1 MPFRA
6 LIDACWKEKYTA
18 ARFTRDLIA
27 GITVG
32 IIAIP
37 LAMALAIGSG
47 VAPQYG
53 LYTAAVA
60 GIVIALTGGSRFSVS
75 GPTAAFVVILYPV
88 SQQFGLA
95 GLLVATLLSGIF
107 LILMGLARFGRLI
120 EYIPVSVTLGFT
132 SGIGITIGTMQIKD
146 FLGLQMAHVP
156 EHYLQ
161 KVGALF
167 MALPTIN
174 VGDAAIG
181 IVTLGILVFWP
192 RLGIRLPGHLPALLA
207 GCAVMGIVN
216 LLGGHVA
223 TIGSQFHYVLADGS
237 QGNGIPQLLPQLV
250 LPWDLPNSEFT
261 LTWDSIRTLLP
272 AAFSMA
278 MLGAIESLLCAVV
291 LDGMT
296 GTKHK
301 ANSELVGQGLGNI
314 IAPFFGGITATA
326 AIARSAAN
334 VRAGATSP
342 ISAVIHSI
350 LVILA
355 LLVLAPLLSWLPGIT
370 ATAAIARSAANVRAG
385 ATSPISAVIHSILV
399 ILALLVLAPLL
410 SWLPL
415 SAMAALLLM
424 VAWNMSEAHKVVD
437 LLRHAPKDD
446 IIVMLLCM
454 SLTVLFDMVI
464 AISVGIVLAS
474 LLFMRRIARMTRLAP
489 VVVDV
494 PDDVLVLRVIGPLFF
509 AAAEGLF
516 TDLESRLEGK
526 RIVILKWDAVP
537 VLDAG
542 GLDAFQRFVKR
553 LPEGCELRVFTDLES
568 RLEGKRI
575 VILKWDAVPVLDA
588 GGLDAFQRF
597 VKRLPEGCELR
608 VCNLEFQPLRTM
620 ARAGIQPIPG
630 RLAFFPN
637 RRAAMADL

>member
-1 MPFRA
+1 MMRSWMKTTVNKATLADIMPFRA
-6 LIDACWKEKYTA
+6 LIDACWKEKYTVN
-18 ARFTRDLIA
+18 RFTRDLIA

-53 LYTAAVA
+53 LYTSAVA
-60 GIVIALTGGSRFSVS
+60 GIIIALAGGSRFSVS

-95 GLLVATLLSGIF
+95 GLLVATLMSGVF
-107 LILMGLARFGRLI
+107 LVLFGLARFGRLI
-120 EYIPVSVTLGFT
+120 EYIPISVTLGFT
-132 SGIGITIGTMQIKD
+132 SGIGITIATMQIKD
-146 FLGLQMAHVP
+146 FLGLQLPHMP
-156 EHYLQ
+156 EHYWQ
-161 KVGALF
+161 KIGALA

-174 VGDAAIG
+174 PGDAAIG
-181 IVTLGILVFWP
+181 VVTLAILIFWP
-192 RLGIRLPGHLPALLA
+192 RLGLRLPGHLPALLA

-216 LLGGHVA
+216 LMGGHVA

-250 LPWDLPNSEFT
+250 LPWNMPDSDFT
-261 LTWDSIRTLLP
+261 LSWASLQALLP

-296 GTKHK
+296 GTRHK
-301 ANSELVGQGLGNI
+301 ANNELIGQGLGNM

-342 ISAVIHSI
+342 MAAVIHAI
-350 LVILA
+350 LVIM
-355 LLVLAPLLSWLPGIT
+355 
-370 ATAAIARSAANVRAG
+370 
-385 ATSPISAVIHSILV
+385 
-399 ILALLVLAPLL
+399 ALLVLAPLL

-424 VAWNMSEAHKVVD
+424 VAWNMSEAHKVVN
-437 LLRHAPKDD
+437 LLRRAPKDD
-446 IIVMLLCM
+446 IVVMLICM

-489 VVVDV
+489 VNVAV
-494 PDDVLVLRVIGPLFF
+494 PEDVLVIRVIGPLFF
-509 AAAEGLF
+509 AAAEHLF
-516 TDLESRLEGK
+516 TELESKVVGK
-526 RIVILKWDAVP
+526 RIVVMKWDAVP

-542 GLDAFQRFVKR
+542 GLEAFQRFVSR
-553 LPEGCELRVFTDLES
+553 LPEGCELRVS
-568 RLEGKRI
+568 
-575 VILKWDAVPVLDA
+575 
-588 GGLDAFQRF
+588 
-597 VKRLPEGCELR
+597 
-608 VCNLEFQPLRTM
+608 NLEFQPLRTL
-620 ARAGIQPIPG
+620 ARAGVQPFPG
-630 RLAFFPN
+630 RLTFFPDKE
-637 RRAAMADL
+637 AALADVK

>member
-18 ARFTRDLIA
+18 SRFTRDLIA

-53 LYTAAVA
+53 LYTSAVA

-95 GLLVATLLSGIF
+95 GLLVATLMSGIF
-107 LILMGLARFGRLI
+107 LILFGLARFGRLI
-120 EYIPVSVTLGFT
+120 EYIPLSVTLGFT

-161 KVGALF
+161 KVGALV

-181 IVTLGILVFWP
+181 IVTLGILIFWP

-216 LLGGHVA
+216 LLGGQVA
-223 TIGSQFHYVLADGS
+223 TIGSQFHYILADGSQILADGS

-250 LPWDLPNSEFT
+250 LPWDMPGSEFT
-261 LTWDSIRTLLP
+261 LSWSSLRALLP

-342 ISAVIHSI
+342 ISAVIHAL

-355 LLVLAPLLSWLPGIT
+355 LLI
-370 ATAAIARSAANVRAG
+370 
-385 ATSPISAVIHSILV
+385 
-399 ILALLVLAPLL
+399 LAPLL

-424 VAWNMSEAHKVVD
+424 VAWNMSEAHKVIN
-437 LLRHAPKDD
+437 LLRHGPKDD
-446 IIVMLLCM
+446 IVVLLMCM

-489 VVVDV
+489 VNVEV

-516 TDLESRLEGK
+516 TDLESRIAGK
-526 RIVILKWDAVP
+526 RVVVLKWDAVP

-542 GLDAFQRFVKR
+542 GLDAFLRFVKR
-553 LPEGCELRVFTDLES
+553 LPEGCELRVS
-568 RLEGKRI
+568 
-575 VILKWDAVPVLDA
+575 
-588 GGLDAFQRF
+588 
-597 VKRLPEGCELR
+597 
-608 VCNLEFQPLRTM
+608 NLEFQPLRTL
-620 ARAGIQPIPG
+620 ARAGVQPIPG
-630 RLAFFPN
+630 RLSFYPD
-637 RRAAMADL
+637 RTAALADIELTQ

>member
-6 LIDACWKEKYTA
+6 LIDACWKEKYTT

-47 VAPQYG
+47 VPPQYG
-53 LYTAAVA
+53 LYTSAVA

-95 GLLVATLLSGIF
+95 GLLVATLMSGIF
-107 LILMGLARFGRLI
+107 LILFGLARFGRLI
-120 EYIPVSVTLGFT
+120 EYIPLSVTLGFT

-146 FLGLQMAHVP
+146 FLGLQMPHVP

-161 KVGALF
+161 KVAALA

-181 IVTLGILVFWP
+181 VVTLGILILWP
-192 RLGIRLPGHLPALLA
+192 RLGIRLPGHLPALLG
-207 GCAVMGIVN
+207 GCAVMLVVN
-216 LLGGHVA
+216 LLGGDVA
-223 TIGSQFHYVLADGS
+223 TIGSQFHYQLADGT

-250 LPWDLPNSEFT
+250 LPWDMPGSNFT
-261 LTWDSIRTLLP
+261 LSWASLQALLP

-301 ANSELVGQGLGNI
+301 ANSELIGQGLGNI
-314 IAPFFGGITATA
+314 VAPFFGGITATA

-342 ISAVIHSI
+342 VAAVIHAL

-355 LLVLAPLLSWLPGIT
+355 LLI
-370 ATAAIARSAANVRAG
+370 
-385 ATSPISAVIHSILV
+385 
-399 ILALLVLAPLL
+399 LAPLL

-424 VAWNMSEAHKVVD
+424 VAWNMSEAHKVIN

-446 IIVMLLCM
+446 IVVMLMCM

-474 LLFMRRIARMTRLAP
+474 LLFMRRIARMTHLAP
-489 VVVDV
+489 VNVEV

-516 TDLESRLEGK
+516 NDLESRIAGK
-526 RIVILKWDAVP
+526 RIVVLKWDAVP

-542 GLDAFQRFVKR
+542 GLDAFQRFVNK
-553 LPEGCELRVFTDLES
+553 LPEGCELRVS
-568 RLEGKRI
+568 
-575 VILKWDAVPVLDA
+575 
-588 GGLDAFQRF
+588 
-597 VKRLPEGCELR
+597 
-608 VCNLEFQPLRTM
+608 NLEFQPLRK
-620 ARAGIQPIPG
+620 PLPG
-630 RLAFFPN
+630 RLSFYPD
-637 RRAAMADL
+637 RQAALADL

>member
-355 LLVLAPLLSWLPGIT
+355 LLVLAPLLSWLP
-370 ATAAIARSAANVRAG
+370 
-385 ATSPISAVIHSILV
+385 
-399 ILALLVLAPLL
+399 
-410 SWLPL
+410 L

-494 PDDVLVLRVIGPLFF
+494 PDDVLVLRVIGPLFLLLLK
-509 AAAEGLF
+509 AY
-516 TDLESRLEGK
+516 SR
-526 RIVILKWDAVP
+526 
-537 VLDAG
+537 
-542 GLDAFQRFVKR
+542 
-553 LPEGCELRVFTDLES
+553 TLES

-608 VCNLEFQPLRTM
+608 VCNVEFQPLRTM